1 MTFHGKIQAINM
13 LREFWERRKNPEC
26 DKAKLRIKHK
36 VLRGGREGYFSKNNN
51 KQTEFDLYRPMKE
64 AQNSVLVRT
73 TNLQEETKLKG
84 F

>member
-1 MTFHGKIQAINM
+1 MTFRGKIQAINM

-36 VLRGGREGYFSKNNN
+36 VLKRGREGYFSKKN
-51 KQTEFDLYRPMKE
+51 KQTGFDLYRPE
-64 AQNSVLVRT
+64 TQNSVLVRT
-73 TNLQEETKLKG
+73 TNLQEEIKLKG